1 MFENVFHLSFG
12 CGEKLRQ
19 YKKSQKLLKL
29 AENIVQ
35 CLYICKLDS
44 RGVCAIAG
52 RKGVVIRMT
61 ELQWTVEGR
70 RFRSQEE
77 YMAALRD
84 KELIDSI
91 TGNLKLDNPKDIE
104 TLYMELKEGKYEF
117 ESIVGRQFDDNIY
130 ELYNQIKREEAEREE
145 QKQQKKEA
153 RRERLERLSGKRK
166 GTKPKE
172 RLALESFDKDMQR
185 QILQVLKQK
194 ERKRRIIMITCA
206 IVCVVSFGYVG
217 AYYQVSAK
225 SSKEFE
231 ELAQLK
237 RDGAAQPPGSSSSTY
252 KIHYTEDGTEIPDI
266 LPEYELL
273 HNKNQRLIGW
283 ITIADTKIDYP
294 VMQTVNNEYYLDHNF
309 NQEEDKNG
317 CIFMDYQ
324 CDVIKGC
331 DNIILYGHHMKSGK
345 MFGSLNKYS
354 QKSYYEEHPV
364 IQFDTIYEKGEY
376 QVMYVFRSKVYSEED
391 VNFKYYQFI
400 NAGSEKEFNSYINEM
415 AALSLYETGV
425 TASYGDRLL
434 TLSTCDYQEKAGRF
448 VVVAKKIS

>member
-1 MFENVFHLSFG
+1 
-12 CGEKLRQ
+12 
-19 YKKSQKLLKL
+19 
-29 AENIVQ
+29 
-35 CLYICKLDS
+35 
-44 RGVCAIAG
+44 
-52 RKGVVIRMT
+52 
-61 ELQWTVEGR
+61 
-70 RFRSQEE
+70 
-77 YMAALRD
+77 MAALRD

-117 ESIVGRQFDDNIY
+117 ESVVGRQFDDNIY
-130 ELYNQIKREEAEREE
+130 ELYNRIKREEAEREE
-145 QKQQKKEA
+145 QKRRKKEE
-153 RRERLERLSGKRK
+153 RREKLARVVGKK
-166 GTKPKE
+166 TNAKPKE
-172 RLALESFDKDMQR
+172 KIKLESFDKDMQQQIIRALR
-185 QILQVLKQK
+185 QR
-194 ERKRRIIMITCA
+194 ERKRRLVMITCA

-217 AYYQVSAK
+217 AYYRVAAK

-231 ELAQLK
+231 ELAELK
-237 RDGAAQPPGSSSSTY
+237 RAGAAQPATSTSTY
-252 KIHYTEDGTEIPDI
+252 KIHYTEDGTVIPDI
-266 LPEYELL
+266 LPDYELL

-331 DNIILYGHHMKSGK
+331 DNMILYGHHMKSGK

-354 QKSYYEEHPV
+354 QKSYYEEHPI

-400 NAGSEKEFNSYINEM
+400 NASSEKEFNSAINEM

-425 TASYGDRLL
+425 TASYGDQLL